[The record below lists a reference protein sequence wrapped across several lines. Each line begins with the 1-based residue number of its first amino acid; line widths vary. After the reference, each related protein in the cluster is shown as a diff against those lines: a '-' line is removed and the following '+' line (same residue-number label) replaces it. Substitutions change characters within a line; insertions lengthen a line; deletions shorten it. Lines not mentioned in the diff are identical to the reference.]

1 MTLHLQRSHFHPGEL
16 ALQRL
21 LHGTPLEYPN
31 AAGFPAN
38 YVRRVTASPI
48 VAFGALDAEG
58 RPWTTMLGG
67 EAGFAR
73 ATTEADVRALEDA
86 LSSSSP
92 SPSRADGGGGAR
104 FCSATPLRP
113 DCCARSLVDLRY
125 DPVIRALFHLD
136 DKAAETTR
144 ADDREQQQQQQ
155 PMTRG
160 GGDRLMSALSID
172 LASRDRV
179 KLMGRLAAGV
189 VNPVP
194 ELGAGVAGAHLVM
207 EVQESLGNCPKYL
220 NKKAIRPHVPTP
232 TLCPEDDTL
241 PLSQAAL
248 DLLGR
253 ADIFFIS
260 SFDGRGMDTNH
271 RGGPP
276 GFVRVVTNDNNN
288 TGDEDD
294 GGGVS
299 IIYPEYSGN
308 RLYNTL
314 GNVHERPLVG
324 LCVPDF
330 ATGDVLHLTGE
341 ARILVGADAARL
353 LPRTKLAVRIRVTAA
368 RLVRAGLPFRG
379 DVIDYSPY
387 NPPVRRLAGELTT
400 GSAGAVGGDAGGDKP
415 AVSLRLLER
424 KFLTETIARFTFSLV
439 QERGVAPSSLPG
451 AWVPGQH
458 VTLDF
463 APELD
468 VGWSHMREDDPG
480 SLNDDYVRTFTV
492 SNAPP
497 PGTGPGPMKD
507 GTVVQITMRR
517 HGPVTALLWRWNLRA
532 PLEVGVLG
540 FGGGEG
546 FRIAEDE
553 GQGGG
558 GGGEEGDN
566 EGRRRGRDAVFV
578 AAGVG
583 ITPILA
589 QAPGLLASA
598 ATAGRFRV
606 LWSLKGEDLPFAAD
620 EFERI
625 PGLAAAT
632 VVYVTGEGVGEDVV
646 ARLGELGSTV
656 VRRRIGQEDVLSTGE
671 AGNRRYYLCTGPGMM
686 KVLLQWLNGEDAV
699 YESFEY

>member
-1 MTLHLQRSHFHPGEL
+1 MTLHLQRFHFHPGEL

-48 VAFGALDAEG
+48 VAFGALDSEG

-92 SPSRADGGGGAR
+92 SRADGGGGAK
-104 FCSATPLRP
+104 FCSETPLRP
-113 DCCARSLVDLRY
+113 DCCARSLVDLKY

-136 DKAAETTR
+136 DKAAEKTR
-144 ADDREQQQQQQ
+144 ADREQQQQQQ
-155 PMTRG
+155 QQPTATGG

-172 LASRDRV
+172 LATRDRV

-189 VNPVP
+189 VDPVP
-194 ELGAGVAGAHLVM
+194 ELGAGVAGVHLVM
-207 EVQESLGNCPKYL
+207 EVEESLGNCPKYL

-232 TLCPEDDTL
+232 TLHPEDDTL

-253 ADIFFIS
+253 ADIFFLS
-260 SFDGRGMDTNH
+260 SFDGRSMDTNH

-276 GFVRVVTNDNNN
+276 GFVRVVTNDSN
-288 TGDEDD
+288 DEDN
-294 GGGVS
+294 GVS

-353 LPRTKLAVRIRVTAA
+353 LPRTKLAVRIRVAAA

-387 NPPVRRLAGELTT
+387 NPPVRRLAGELTA
-400 GSAGAVGGDAGGDKP
+400 GSPGAVGGDGTDKP
-415 AVSLRLLER
+415 AVSLRLVER
-424 KFLTETIARFTFSLV
+424 KFLTETIARFTFSLA
-439 QERGVAPSSLPG
+439 QERGVSPSSLPA
-451 AWVPGQH
+451 AWMPGQH

-468 VGWSHMREDDPG
+468 VGWSHMREDDPA

-497 PGTGPGPMKD
+497 PGAGQGPMKD

-517 HGPVTALLWRWNLRA
+517 HGPVTGLLWRWNLRA

-553 GQGGG
+553 GQGE
-558 GGGEEGDN
+558 GEKEG
-566 EGRRRGRDAVFV
+566 RGRDAVFV

-606 LWSLKGEDLPFAAD
+606 LWSLKGADLPFAAD

-625 PGLAAAT
+625 PGLGAAT
-632 VVYVTGEGVGEDVV
+632 VVYVTGEGVDEGVV

-686 KVLLQWLNGEDAV
+686 KALLQWLNGEDAV

>member
-1 MTLHLQRSHFHPGEL
+1 MTLHLQRFPFHPGEL

-21 LHGTPLEYPN
+21 LQVPPRENPN
-31 AAGFPAN
+31 AAGFPDRF
-38 YVRRVTASPI
+38 VRRVTASPI

-73 ATTEADVRALEDA
+73 ATTEADARDLEDA
-86 LSSSSP
+86 LSSASSASSSSSARP
-92 SPSRADGGGGAR
+92 DGGGGAWFR
-104 FCSATPLRP
+104 AETPRRA

-125 DPVIRALFHLD
+125 DPVIRALFQLD
-136 DKAAETTR
+136 DKGAGAG
-144 ADDREQQQQQQ
+144 AG
-155 PMTRG
+155 PG

-172 LASRDRV
+172 LATRDRV

-189 VNPVP
+189 IDPVP
-194 ELGAGVAGAHLVM
+194 ELGEGVGGVRLLM

-220 NKKAIRPHVPTP
+220 NKKAIRPHVPSP
-232 TLCPEDDTL
+232 SIRAEDATL
-241 PLSQAAL
+241 PLSPAAL

-253 ADIFFIS
+253 ADLFFLS
-260 SFDGRGMDTNH
+260 SFDGRSMDTNH

-276 GFVRVVTNDNNN
+276 GFVRVVSNND
-288 TGDEDD
+288 DD
-294 GGGVS
+294 DGVS
-299 IIYPEYSGN
+299 IVYPEYSGN

-330 ATGDVLHLTGE
+330 ATGDVLHLTGS

-353 LPRTKLAVRIRVTAA
+353 LPRTKLAVRIRVAAA
-368 RLVRAGLPFRG
+368 RLVRDALPFRG
-379 DVIDYSPY
+379 DVVDYSPY
-387 NPPVRRLAGELTT
+387 NPPVRRLAGEVPLP
-400 GSAGAVGGDAGGDKP
+400 AAVGGDAEKKP
-415 AVSLRLLER
+415 AVSLRLVDR
-424 KFLTETIARFTFSLV
+424 KILTETIARFTFSLV
-439 QERGVAPSSLPG
+439 HERPGASSLPG
-451 AWVPGQH
+451 PWAPGQH

-468 VGWSHMREDDPG
+468 VGWSHMRDDDPA

-497 PGTGPGPMKD
+497 PSAPGTVGPMRE
-507 GTVVQITMRR
+507 GTVVQITTRR
-517 HGPVTALLWRWNLRA
+517 HGPVTSLLWRWNLRA

-546 FRIAEDE
+546 FRIDTGEKE
-553 GQGGG
+553 GEKKG
-558 GGGEEGDN
+558 
-566 EGRRRGRDAVFV
+566 RGRKDAVFV

-583 ITPILA
+583 ITPVLA

-598 ATAGRFRV
+598 AATTAGRKLRV
-606 LWSLKGEDLPFAAD
+606 LWSLRGEDLAFAAD

-625 PGLAAAT
+625 PGLGAAT
-632 VVYVTGEGVGEDVV
+632 AVYVTGEGGVEEEGVV
-646 ARLGELGSTV
+646 ARLGALGSTV
-656 VRRRIGQEDVLSTGE
+656 VRRRMGREDVLAAGE

-686 KVLLQWLNGEDAV
+686 KALLRWLDGEDAV
-699 YESFEY
+699 YESFDY